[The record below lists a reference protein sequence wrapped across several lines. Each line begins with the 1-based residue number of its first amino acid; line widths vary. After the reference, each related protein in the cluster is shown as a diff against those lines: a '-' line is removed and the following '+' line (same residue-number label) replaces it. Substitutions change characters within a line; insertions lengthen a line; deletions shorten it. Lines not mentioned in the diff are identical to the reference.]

1 MPIYKM
7 KGSKNGKQ
15 KYRVRINYTDASGQQ
30 HQIDRVVYGSTEA
43 KTLESQLQKEYRS
56 GSQVSIDT
64 RLTVKSLYDE
74 YMIAKKND
82 VRITSYDKTR
92 RNLERY
98 VIPYLGDTR
107 LDRLSAPVLQKWKQT
122 IANQGISSSTQR
134 NQYGE
139 LRALLNYA
147 VKMEYITRNPLITV
161 GNFKD
166 KDFTPP
172 KDKINYYT
180 PEEFLRYITEARKIA
195 EQNNTLI
202 DWGYYVFFSIAY
214 YTGMRKGEINALKWS
229 DIDGNMINV
238 RRSVSQKIKGVK
250 FIETPP
256 KNKTS
261 YRTIQMPT
269 PLKEI
274 LDEHHNRYQSA
285 TNVKYSDD
293 LRVCGGNGCLGDTA
307 LDNKNREFAKKA
319 GLLHI
324 RIHDFRHSH
333 ASLLANEGIN
343 IQEIARRLGHSK
355 IEQTW
360 NTYAHLYPREEERAI
375 KILDNITQKT
385 CKKRV

>member
-15 KYRVRINYTDASGQQ
+15 KYRVRINYTDTSGRQ

-43 KTLESQLQKEYRS
+43 KTLEAQLQKEYSS
-56 GSQVSIDT
+56 GSQVNIGN
-64 RLTVKSLYDE
+64 RMTVKSLYDE
-74 YMIAKKND
+74 YMAVKKND

-98 VIPYLGDTR
+98 VIPYLGNIR
-107 LDRLSAPVLQKWKQT
+107 LDRLSAPTLQTWKQT
-122 IANQGISSSTQR
+122 IANQGLSSTTQR

-147 VKMEYITRNPLITV
+147 VKMEYIARNPLITV

-166 KDFTPP
+166 KNFTPP

-180 PEEFLRYITEARKIA
+180 PEEFLQYINEARNIA
-195 EQNNTLI
+195 EQKNTLT

-238 RRSVSQKIKGVK
+238 RRSVSQKIKGVEI
-250 FIETPP
+250 IESPP

-261 YRTIQMPT
+261 YRTIQIPA

-274 LDEHHNRYQSA
+274 LDEHHDRYRAA
-285 TNVKYSDD
+285 TKFEYSDN
-293 LRVCGGNGCLGDTA
+293 LRVCGGTRCLGDTA
-307 LDNKNREFAKKA
+307 LDNKNKEFAKKA
-319 GLLHI
+319 GLPHI

-360 NTYAHLYPREEERAI
+360 NTYSHLYPREEERAI
-375 KILDNITQKT
+375 KILDGIKQE
-385 CKKRV
+385 KRVKNV